1 MDPVASS
8 GMSPGQRIKLYRQR
22 AGLTQ
27 EVAAQLKGVTVSA
40 WRKWESGERSVN
52 TLGDWIEIARI
63 LRVRDLYRLT
73 GMPVGQLP
81 DEQAEHESV
90 QPVRAALHAYAPTL
104 DGPVDIAALRR
115 SINWAWDTWTGSPHR
130 YSRTAPLLADL
141 ILTTRATLTA
151 SSGAV
156 RRDAERAA
164 ADIYLLVRS
173 FGKRVGA
180 ADVAYLAAD
189 RAMAAAHAADDPAYR
204 AAAGWNLAQVL
215 SNRGHTEE
223 SARMCEDAIRD
234 VEAASGGGP
243 AGMALA
249 GSLRLLL
256 AVQRA
261 RLRDER
267 RALEAIE
274 DAARLAAITG
284 ETTYHRTFFG
294 PANVGIHRAAV
305 TLELSRTGEAL
316 RLAERVDVGDL
327 SSVER
332 RYSHYLQLGR
342 AYAIRREDLAAVH
355 MLGRADR
362 ESPEDSRLNLVMRAT
377 VRELLVRETPT
388 TRPDLRGL
396 AERVGVI

>member
-1 MDPVASS
+1 MDPLITP
-8 GMSPGQRIKLYRQR
+8 GMTPGQRIKLYRQR
-22 AGLTQ
+22 AGLTR

-40 WRKWESGERSVN
+40 WRKWEAGERSVN

-90 QPVRAALHAYAPTL
+90 HPVRAAMHAYAPRL
-104 DGPVDIAALRR
+104 DGPVDVAGLRR
-115 SINWAWDTWTGSPHR
+115 SITWAWDAWTTSPHR
-130 YSRTAPLLADL
+130 YTRTTPLLAEL
-141 ILTTRATLTA
+141 ILTTRATLAAT
-151 SSGAV
+151 SGDE
-156 RRDAERAA
+156 RRDVERAA
-164 ADIYLLVRS
+164 ADLYLLVRS
-173 FGKRVGA
+173 FGKRVGT

-189 RAMAAAHAADDPAYR
+189 RAMAAASAADDPAYR

-223 SARMCEDAIRD
+223 SAAMCEDAIRD
-234 VEAASGGGP
+234 VEASGGDHLR
-243 AGMALA
+243 AKALA

-267 RALEAIE
+267 RALNAIDEA
-274 DAARLAAITG
+274 AHVASVTG
-284 ETTYHRTFFG
+284 ETTFHRTYFG
-294 PANVGIHRAAV
+294 PSNVGIHRAAV
-305 TLELSRTGEAL
+305 SLELSRTGEAL
-316 RLAERVDVGDL
+316 RLAERVDVEGHP
-327 SSVER
+327 SVER
-332 RYSHYLQLGR
+332 RHSHYLHLAR
-342 AYAIRREDLAAVH
+342 AYTIRRDDLAAVH
-355 MLGRADR
+355 MLAKADR
-362 ESPEDSRLNLVMRAT
+362 ECPEDSKLNLSMRAT

-388 TRPDLRGL
+388 TRPELRGL